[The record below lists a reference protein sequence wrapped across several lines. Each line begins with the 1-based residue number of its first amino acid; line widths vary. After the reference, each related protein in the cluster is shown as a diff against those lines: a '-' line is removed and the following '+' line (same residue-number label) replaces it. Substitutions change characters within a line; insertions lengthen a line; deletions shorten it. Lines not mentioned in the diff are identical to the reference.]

1 MSIKRLLNN
10 KKAISTTL
18 STLLLVVV
26 AVASIVVTY
35 VWVTT
40 YLSTTTQQA
49 QVLLNEENVRFDTTA
64 TVIITVGNQGTGN
77 TVITKIY
84 LGTLSTDMQDVTANS
99 TISGSGALAAGST
112 CTVTI
117 TLPTAGV
124 STWTSGTTYYFRII
138 PNPGQF
144 LEFQQVYA

>member
-1 MSIKRLLNN
+1 MSIKPVLNN

-40 YLSTTTQQA
+40 YLGTTTQQA
-49 QVLLNEENVRFDTTA
+49 EVLLYKENVRFDTTR
-64 TVIITVGNQGTGN
+64 VIITVGNQGTGN
-77 TVITKIY
+77 TVITRIY
-84 LGTLSTDMQDVTANS
+84 LGTSSTDMQDVTANS

-117 TLPTAGV
+117 TLPTAGLF
-124 STWTSGTTYYFRII
+124 TWTSGTIYYFRII

-144 LEFQQVYA
+144 LEFQQDYG

>member
-1 MSIKRLLNN
+1 MSIKPVLKN

-40 YLSTTTQQA
+40 YLGTTTQQA
-49 QVLLNEENVRFDTTA
+49 EVLLYKENVRFDTTS
-64 TVIITVGNQGTGN
+64 VIITVGNQGTGN
-77 TVITKIY
+77 TVITRIY
-84 LGTLSTDMQDVTANS
+84 LGTSSTDMQDVTANS

-117 TLPTAGV
+117 TLPTAGLF
-124 STWTSGTTYYFRII
+124 TWTSGTIYYFRII

-144 LEFQQVYA
+144 LEFQQDYA

>member
-1 MSIKRLLNN
+1 MSIKPVLKN

-40 YLSTTTQQA
+40 YLGTTTQQA
-49 QVLLNEENVRFDTTA
+49 EVLLYKENVRFDTTS
-64 TVIITVGNQGTGN
+64 VIITVGNQGTGN
-77 TVITKIY
+77 TVITRIY
-84 LGTLSTDMQDVTANS
+84 LGTSSTDMQDVTANS

-117 TLPTAGV
+117 TLPTAGLF
-124 STWTSGTTYYFRII
+124 TWTSGTIYYFRII
-138 PNPGQF
+138 PNPGQV
-144 LEFQQVYA
+144 LEFQQDYA

>member
-1 MSIKRLLNN
+1 MSIKPVLNN

-40 YLSTTTQQA
+40 YLGTTTQQA
-49 QVLLNEENVRFDTTA
+49 EVLLYKENVRFDTTS
-64 TVIITVGNQGTGN
+64 VIITVGNQGTGN
-77 TVITKIY
+77 TVITRIY
-84 LGTLSTDMQDVTANS
+84 LGTSSTDMQDVTANS

-117 TLPTAGV
+117 TLPTAGLF
-124 STWTSGTTYYFRII
+124 TWTSGTIYYFRII

-144 LEFQQVYA
+144 LEFQQDYA

>member
-1 MSIKRLLNN
+1 MSIKPVLNN

-40 YLSTTTQQA
+40 YLGTTTQQA
-49 QVLLNEENVRFDTTA
+49 EVLLYKENVRFDTTS
-64 TVIITVGNQGTGN
+64 VIITVGNQGTGN
-77 TVITKIY
+77 TVITRIY
-84 LGTLSTDMQDVTANS
+84 FGTSFTDMQDVTANS

-117 TLPTAGV
+117 TLPTAV
-124 STWTSGTTYYFRII
+124 LFTWTSGTIYYFRII

-144 LEFQQVYA
+144 LEFQQDYG

>member
-1 MSIKRLLNN
+1 MSIKPVLNN

-40 YLSTTTQQA
+40 YLGTTTQQA
-49 QVLLNEENVRFDTTA
+49 EVLLYKENVRFDTTR
-64 TVIITVGNQGTGN
+64 VIITVGNQGTGN
-77 TVITKIY
+77 TVITRIY
-84 LGTLSTDMQDVTANS
+84 LGTSSTDMQDVTANS

-117 TLPTAGV
+117 TLPTAGLF
-124 STWTSGTTYYFRII
+124 TWTSGTIYYFRII

-144 LEFQQVYA
+144 LEFQQDYA

>member
-1 MSIKRLLNN
+1 MSIKPVLNN

-40 YLSTTTQQA
+40 YLGTTTQQA
-49 QVLLNEENVRFDTTA
+49 EVLLYKENVRFDTTS
-64 TVIITVGNQGTGN
+64 VIITVGNQGTGN
-77 TVITKIY
+77 TVITRIY
-84 LGTLSTDMQDVTANS
+84 LGTSSTDMQDVTANS

-117 TLPTAGV
+117 TLPTAGLF
-124 STWTSGTTYYFRII
+124 TWTSGTIYYFRII

-144 LEFQQVYA
+144 LEFQQDYG

>member
-1 MSIKRLLNN
+1 MSIKPVLNN

-40 YLSTTTQQA
+40 YLGTTTQQA
-49 QVLLNEENVRFDTTA
+49 EVLLYKENVRFDTTS
-64 TVIITVGNQGTGN
+64 VIITVGNQGTGN
-77 TVITKIY
+77 TVITRIY
-84 LGTLSTDMQDVTANS
+84 FGTSFTDMQDVTANS

-117 TLPTAGV
+117 TLPTAGLF
-124 STWTSGTTYYFRII
+124 TWTSGTIYYFRII

-144 LEFQQVYA
+144 LEFQQDYG

>member
-1 MSIKRLLNN
+1 MSIKTVLNN

-40 YLSTTTQQA
+40 YLGTTTQQA
-49 QVLLNEENVRFDTTA
+49 EVLLYKENVRFDTTS
-64 TVIITVGNQGTGN
+64 VIITVGNQGTGN
-77 TVITKIY
+77 TVITRIY
-84 LGTLSTDMQDVTANS
+84 LGTSSTDMQDVTANS

-117 TLPTAGV
+117 TLPTAGLF
-124 STWTSGTTYYFRII
+124 TWTSGTIYYFRII

-144 LEFQQVYA
+144 LEFQQDYA

>member
-1 MSIKRLLNN
+1 MSIKPVLNN

-26 AVASIVVTY
+26 AVASLVVTY

-40 YLSTTTQQA
+40 YLGTTTQQA
-49 QVLLNEENVRFDTTA
+49 EVLLYKENVRFDTTS
-64 TVIITVGNQGTGN
+64 VIITVGNQGTGN
-77 TVITKIY
+77 TVITRIY
-84 LGTLSTDMQDVTANS
+84 LGTSSTDMQDVTANS

-117 TLPTAGV
+117 TLPTAGLF
-124 STWTSGTTYYFRII
+124 TWTSGTIYYFRII

-144 LEFQQVYA
+144 LEFQQDYA